1 MPKVFTFQA
10 GSSDSEGIQDQ
21 ILIHNDDD
29 EVKRTLFM
37 TQKHPLH
44 RDHLNC
50 DCRCRSYRGRSRANN
65 VIMNDF
71 KDLRTQK
78 STLDD
83 TFMYSNIVCFINSD
97 IYVVSDDAVVFYY
110 LKCLVKLLKYCKM

>member
-10 GSSDSEGIQDQ
+10 GSGDSEGIQDQ
-21 ILIHNDDD
+21 ILIHNDDDDDD

-44 RDHLNC
+44 WDHLNC

-83 TFMYSNIVCFINSD
+83 TFMYSNIYIL
-97 IYVVSDDAVVFYY
+97 IYM
-110 LKCLVKLLKYCKM
+110 LCQMMLLYFTT